1 MVDAATSIIHYKHI
15 SASLYSANSV
25 STISFYH
32 VLQQISIV
40 LSHYVEIFLILACLG
55 CGYLLGVADIGQLTV
70 TADGPLISS
79 QAQSGRLMPME
90 KHALGRRVKSGQ
102 QRLAADRE
110 NFVFFSVLLTGGGS
124 QIRRD

>member
-79 QAQSGRLMPME
+79 GT
-90 KHALGRRVKSGQ
+90 VKSYAQIQ
-102 QRLAADRE
+102 QRHL
-110 NFVFFSVLLTGGGS
+110 
-124 QIRRD
+124 